1 MENVLL
7 SPPVAF
13 LIVFAFIGLFSA
25 ALSKLAFRPKTRA
38 PDAGKSYA
46 CGEDAPTN
54 LVQPD
59 YTQFFPFAFF
69 FTIAHVATLMLATV
83 PEMSL
88 RVFVTAVVYIVA
100 VFIGL
105 FILLWG

>member
-1 MENVLL
+1 MNYWILM
-7 SPPVAF
+7 PPVAF
-13 LIVFAFIGLFSA
+13 VVV
-25 ALSKLAFRPKTRA
+25 LAFTAIFSYLCSLLSFK
-38 PDAGKSYA
+38 GKPSSGEPYA
-46 CGEDAPTN
+46 CGEEEFDEYA
-54 LVQPD
+54 QPD
-59 YTQFFPFAFF
+59 YSQFFPFAFF

-88 RVFVTAVVYIVA
+88 RVFVTAAVYIVA